1 MYRQSCW
8 RASHPSGTPV
18 RWISAIVNEMVSLK
32 EKLNMK
38 NFDTRAYN
46 VSDFVE
52 WHQTGLLELSPKF
65 QRRSVWTEKAKS
77 YLVDTVLR
85 GKPIPKILITQTLN
99 VGRNIRTV
107 VDGQQRL
114 RAILGY
120 INGDFKVSRAHNKD
134 YAAMMFEDLP
144 EDVQS
149 EFLKYEIGVDML
161 FDLTFEDL
169 LDVFAR
175 LNTYSV
181 KLNPQELLNAQYLGY
196 YKQYAFALGFKYVS
210 YWIES
215 NVLSEKEVTRM
226 AEAELSSDLL
236 GALIEG
242 IQPKKSIPHYYKKFD
257 DNEQESVAAA
267 DKFDEVMSIIGA
279 IYPASELC
287 QTNYHR
293 VHFFYTLFTSIA
305 HCLYGLPALENTPRA
320 SISQDNVSLIRNA
333 LDEISAR
340 YDEVT
345 ARGALPPS
353 VEYRDF
359 IDASRRA
366 TTDLSTRKSRTE
378 FICTKLF
385 ESV

>member
-1 MYRQSCW
+1 
-8 RASHPSGTPV
+8 
-18 RWISAIVNEMVSLK
+18 
-32 EKLNMK
+32 MK

-46 VSDFVE
+46 ISDFLE

-107 VDGQQRL
+107 VDGQQRI
-114 RAILGY
+114 RAILGF
-120 INGDFKVSRAHNKD
+120 INGDFKVSRAHNKEF
-134 YAAMMFEDLP
+134 ASLSFSELP
-144 EDVQS
+144 EDIQS
-149 EFLKYEIGVDML
+149 DFLKYEIGVDML
-161 FDLTFEDL
+161 FDLTFEDI
-169 LDVFAR
+169 LDIFAR

-196 YKQYAFALGFKYVS
+196 FKQASYSLGFKYVN
-210 YWIES
+210 YLIES
-215 NVLSEKEVTRM
+215 GVLSEKEVTRM

-242 IQPKKSIPHYYKKFD
+242 IQSKKSISNLYKKYDDDEQVCGDAESAFD
-257 DNEQESVAAA
+257 V
-267 DKFDEVMSIIGA
+267 VMTVMGT
-279 IYPASELC
+279 IYSANDLM

-305 HCLYGLPALENTPRA
+305 HCLYGLSGLEATPRA
-320 SISQDNVSLIRNA
+320 PINQSNIGQIRNA

-345 ARGALPPS
+345 AKDAIPPND
-353 VEYRDF
+353 EYRSF

-366 TTDLSTRKSRTE
+366 TTDLSTRKSRTD

-385 ESV
+385 EAV